1 MVREM
6 SKTNEELLKEAI
18 DVYLSSLKYLDNFVS
33 EPATKYGLSFEQ
45 YLILHTIAERDHVSL
60 MDIASERK
68 VTRSAISRQIK
79 VLLQHDYIFQKPA
92 ESDRRR
98 LYLHLTP
105 SGEDVEKNVNDL
117 ITARFDN
124 WIHRYGEDK
133 VKEILNF
140 IKDFSSHEMNK
151 RNPETQGQS

>member
-1 MVREM
+1 MVIDM
-6 SKTNEELLKEAI
+6 SKTNQDLLKEAI

-45 YLILHTIAERDHVSL
+45 YLILHTIAEKQNVSL
-60 MDIASERK
+60 MDIASERR

-105 SGEDVEKNVNDL
+105 TGEQTEKHVNDL
-117 ITARFDN
+117 ITKRFDS
-124 WIHRYGEDK
+124 WISRYGDDK
-133 VKEILNF
+133 VKAILKF
-140 IKDFSSHEMNK
+140 IKEFAEEEMNSK
-151 RNPETQGQS
+151 DYTNK

>member
-1 MVREM
+1 MVKAM
-6 SKTNEELLKEAI
+6 SKSNADLLKDAI

-45 YLILHTIAERDHVSL
+45 YLILHTIAEQDNVSL
-60 MDIASERK
+60 MDIASERR

-79 VLLQHDYIFQKPA
+79 VLLQHDYIYQKPA

-105 SGEDVEKNVNDL
+105 TGKETEKKVNDL
-117 ITARFDN
+117 ITARFDR
-124 WIHRYGEDK
+124 WISRYGDEK
-133 VKEILNF
+133 VKAILQF
-140 IKDFSSHEMNK
+140 IRVFAAEEMQNTTYASK
-151 RNPETQGQS
+151 

>member
-1 MVREM
+1 M
-6 SKTNEELLKEAI
+6 SKTNQQLLKDSIE
-18 DVYLSSLKYLDNFVS
+18 VYLSSLKYLDNFVS

-105 SGEDVEKNVNDL
+105 SGEKAEKKVNDL
-117 ITARFDN
+117 ITKRFDN
-124 WIHRYGEDK
+124 WISRYGEDK
-133 VKEILNF
+133 VRDIIAF
-140 IKDFSSHEMNK
+140 IKDFASHEMTK
-151 RNPETQGQS
+151 

>member
-1 MVREM
+1 MVRDM
-6 SKTNEELLKEAI
+6 SKTNQQLLKEAI

-45 YLILHTIAERDHVSL
+45 YLILHTIAEREHVSL

-105 SGEDVEKNVNDL
+105 SGEKAEKKVNDL
-117 ITARFDN
+117 ITKRFDN
-124 WIHRYGEDK
+124 WISRYGEDK
-133 VKEILNF
+133 VREILAF
-140 IKDFSSHEMNK
+140 IKDFAAHEMSK
-151 RNPETQGQS
+151 SEK

>member
-1 MVREM
+1 M
-6 SKTNEELLKEAI
+6 SKSNADLLKEAI

-45 YLILHTIAERDHVSL
+45 YLILHTIAEQDNVSL
-60 MDIASERK
+60 MDIASERR

-79 VLLQHDYIFQKPA
+79 VLLQHDYIYQKPA

-105 SGEDVEKNVNDL
+105 TGKETEKKVNDL
-117 ITARFDN
+117 ITARFDR
-124 WIHRYGEDK
+124 WISRYGDEK
-133 VKEILNF
+133 VKAILQF
-140 IKDFSSHEMNK
+140 IRVFAAEEMQNTTYASK
-151 RNPETQGQS
+151 

>member
-1 MVREM
+1 
-6 SKTNEELLKEAI
+6 LKEAI

-45 YLILHTIAERDHVSL
+45 YLILHTIAEQDNVSL
-60 MDIASERK
+60 MDIASERR

-79 VLLQHDYIFQKPA
+79 VLLQHDYIYQKPA

-105 SGEDVEKNVNDL
+105 TGKETEKKVNDL
-117 ITARFDN
+117 ITARFDR
-124 WIHRYGEDK
+124 WISRYGDEK
-133 VKEILNF
+133 VKAILQF
-140 IKDFSSHEMNK
+140 IRVFAAEEMQNTTYASK
-151 RNPETQGQS
+151 

>member
-1 MVREM
+1 M
-6 SKTNEELLKEAI
+6 SKSNADLLKEAI

-45 YLILHTIAERDHVSL
+45 YLILHTIAEQDNVSL
-60 MDIASERK
+60 MDIASERR

-79 VLLQHDYIFQKPA
+79 VLLQHDYIYQKPA

-105 SGEDVEKNVNDL
+105 TGKETEKKVNDL
-117 ITARFDN
+117 ITARFDR
-124 WIHRYGEDK
+124 WISRYGDEK
-133 VKEILNF
+133 VKAILQF
-140 IKDFSSHEMNK
+140 ICVFAAEEMQNTTYASK
-151 RNPETQGQS
+151 

>member
-6 SKTNEELLKEAI
+6 TKTHEELLQEAI
-18 DVYLSSLKYLDNFVS
+18 NVYLSSLKYLDNFVS

-45 YLILHTIAERDHVSL
+45 YLILHTIADREHVSL

-79 VLLQHDYIFQKPA
+79 VLLQHDYIYQKPA

-98 LYLHLTP
+98 LYLHLTK
-105 SGEDVEKNVNDL
+105 SGEQVESKVTEL
-117 ITARFDN
+117 TTARFDE
-124 WIHRYGEDK
+124 WITHYGEDK
-133 VKEILNF
+133 VREILDF
-140 IKDFSSHEMNK
+140 VKDFSSQEMNDFNNSK
-151 RNPETQGQS
+151 QSNQ

>member
-1 MVREM
+1 M
-6 SKTNEELLKEAI
+6 SKSNADLLKDAI

-45 YLILHTIAERDHVSL
+45 YLILHTIAEQDNVSL
-60 MDIASERK
+60 MDIASERR

-79 VLLQHDYIFQKPA
+79 VLLQHDYIYQKPA

-105 SGEDVEKNVNDL
+105 TGKETEKKVNDL
-117 ITARFDN
+117 ITARFDR
-124 WIHRYGEDK
+124 WISRYGDEK
-133 VKEILNF
+133 VKAILQF
-140 IKDFSSHEMNK
+140 IRVFAAEEMQNTTYASK
-151 RNPETQGQS
+151 

>member
-1 MVREM
+1 MVRDM
-6 SKTNEELLKEAI
+6 SKTNQQLLKDSIE
-18 DVYLSSLKYLDNFVS
+18 VYLSSLKYLDNFVS

-105 SGEDVEKNVNDL
+105 SGEKAEKKVNDL
-117 ITARFDN
+117 ITKRFDN
-124 WIHRYGEDK
+124 WISRYGEDK
-133 VKEILNF
+133 VRDIIAF
-140 IKDFSSHEMNK
+140 IKDFASHEMTK
-151 RNPETQGQS
+151 

>member
-1 MVREM
+1 MVKAM
-6 SKTNEELLKEAI
+6 SKSNADLLKEAI

-45 YLILHTIAERDHVSL
+45 YLILHTIAEQDNVSL
-60 MDIASERK
+60 MDVASERR

-79 VLLQHDYIFQKPA
+79 VLLQHDYIYQKPA

-105 SGEDVEKNVNDL
+105 TGKETEKKVNDL
-117 ITARFDN
+117 ITARFDR
-124 WIHRYGEDK
+124 WISRYGDEK
-133 VKEILNF
+133 VKAILQF
-140 IKDFSSHEMNK
+140 IRVFAAEEMQNTTYASK
-151 RNPETQGQS
+151 

>member
-1 MVREM
+1 MVKAM
-6 SKTNEELLKEAI
+6 SKSNADLLKEAI

-45 YLILHTIAERDHVSL
+45 YLILHTIAEQDNVSL
-60 MDIASERK
+60 MDIASERR

-79 VLLQHDYIFQKPA
+79 VLLQHDYIYQKPA

-105 SGEDVEKNVNDL
+105 TGKETEKKVNDL
-117 ITARFDN
+117 ITARFDR
-124 WIHRYGEDK
+124 WISRYGDEK
-133 VKEILNF
+133 VKAILQF
-140 IKDFSSHEMNK
+140 IRVFAAEEMQNTTYASK
-151 RNPETQGQS
+151 